1 MRATGG
7 SGLENLERSYIQ
19 RNRRR
24 AWNFAEHG
32 RIAVPIRLDQFE
44 ENSATAMN
52 YSELESE
59 LRKLR
64 PAQPSPVLFER
75 VGEALE
81 NCREGIKERRSL
93 GRRWS
98 GLETAHPW
106 WSLGFGLAAAAV
118 LILLAAVTMERR
130 YETQQT
136 VAQTSAA
143 TEARPAPL
151 RTEPSTARSKFVP
164 AGGTNVVYNARDEGL
179 HFADGSERPVRRVR
193 YHTQQTWRWRNPET
207 GASLR
212 VSYPSEEIVLI
223 PVSGQ

>member
-1 MRATGG
+1 
-7 SGLENLERSYIQ
+7 
-19 RNRRR
+19 
-24 AWNFAEHG
+24 
-32 RIAVPIRLDQFE
+32 
-44 ENSATAMN
+44 MN
-52 YSELESE
+52 DFSELEKE
-59 LRKLR
+59 LSKLR
-64 PAQPSPVLFER
+64 PAQPSPVLFKR
-75 VGEALE
+75 VEEALE
-81 NCREGIKERRSL
+81 NCRPSVSDA
-93 GRRWS
+93 RWS
-98 GLETAHPW
+98 WRRFTETPYNW

-118 LILLAAVTMERR
+118 LILFAAVTMERR
-130 YETQQT
+130 HEAQQT

-151 RTEPSTARSKFVP
+151 RTEPSSSRSKFVP

>member
-1 MRATGG
+1 
-7 SGLENLERSYIQ
+7 
-19 RNRRR
+19 
-24 AWNFAEHG
+24 
-32 RIAVPIRLDQFE
+32 
-44 ENSATAMN
+44 MN
-52 YSELESE
+52 DFSELEKE

-75 VGEALE
+75 VGEALKDS
-81 NCREGIKERRSL
+81 RAGIGSGGL
-93 GRRWS
+93 LARRWG

-118 LILLAAVTMERR
+118 LILFAAVTMERR
-130 YETQQT
+130 HEHQQT
-136 VAQTSAA
+136 VAQSSPAPET
-143 TEARPAPL
+143 RPAPL
-151 RTEPSTARSKFVP
+151 GTERSISPSRFVP
-164 AGGTNVVYNARDEGL
+164 AGGTNLVYNARDEGL

-212 VSYPSEEIVLI
+212 VSYPSEEVVLI